1 MSVCSG
7 APQLSTINGFTALR
21 YITNLAVVATRVT
34 ACRNHGFRMSF
45 HGCVTIRDVI
55 IDVM

>member
-21 YITNLAVVATRVT
+21 YITNLAVVASRVGT
-34 ACRNHGFRMSF
+34 TVF
-45 HGCVTIRDVI
+45 GCLFMDA
-55 IDVM
+55 

>member
-21 YITNLAVVATRVT
+21 YITNLAVVATRVSEP
-34 ACRNHGFRMSF
+34 RFSDVFSWM
-45 HGCVTIRDVI
+45 RD
-55 IDVM
+55 DP